1 MMSDFD
7 EDAVNNVVE
16 LVPAPRDESVPEH
29 PAVVVKLVTMPERAA
44 ADRLRLHLVA
54 VRRIL
59 AILEKALAL
68 VRGKR
73 VAGVTVS
80 LVFED
85 GCFGWVTPDL
95 TTNLS
100 GLIGAVSS
108 TLNELHKRGDSP
120 GDL

>member
-16 LVPAPRDESVPEH
+16 LVPAPRDESVLEH

-44 ADRLRLHLVA
+44 AEDASYRDQVQA
-54 VRRIL
+54 EAI

>member
-1 MMSDFD
+1 MSELD
-7 EDAVNNVVE
+7 EDATSNVVE
-16 LVPAPRDESVPEH
+16 LVPAPRDESVHEQ

-44 ADRLRLHLVA
+44 AEDAAYREQVQVEA
-54 VRRIL
+54 I

-68 VRGKR
+68 VRDKR

-120 GDL
+120 GEL